1 MNECKRR
8 VDRPRVV
15 ATERTE
21 QTEHRDKRRL
31 LLPSVH
37 KTVVYTGQSTALQRD
52 GWIDGRRGWLVTAGE
67 SEQKVMLSL
76 LPLYWLVAR
85 LKVKRQ
91 NPTGQLYS
99 TW

>member
-1 MNECKRR
+1 MNAKEESIVHVLSLLK
-8 VDRPRVV
+8 
-15 ATERTE
+15 E
-21 QTEHRDKRRL
+21 QNRLNIVIREKERRL

-76 LPLYWLVAR
+76 LPLY
-85 LKVKRQ
+85 
-91 NPTGQLYS
+91 
-99 TW
+99 